1 MPSEQ
6 PPVVTPTESVIEFGA
21 VPDEPARGRR
31 RRWNLSGLVASL
43 AGDRRM
49 VPLSAALGAVALFA
63 SLVSEWQ
70 ITSIDTTVFNGAQSG
85 LRPIPTDLI
94 DLGGW
99 AAAYVT
105 GLFVL
110 VSTTVLVLFGPPA
123 GRRYARLTGLST
135 GGVLVALLAALE
147 PSLDDVSRTLGYVIR
162 FQVSPGQY
170 QVAGGRGIWCAI
182 VGVLAVMLALFLAG
196 RHTPAVAPAVEATPG
211 EAETEGRPDPN
222 WSWRRPR
229 TAGEEDEQPPA
240 APIDLTV
247 SPTTPFTSLN
257 GDRDKPNEGDGIS
270 G

>member
-1 MPSEQ
+1 MPPEQ
-6 PPVVTPTESVIEFGA
+6 PRVVTPPTPPESMIEFGA
-21 VPDEPARGRR
+21 VPAPAPR
-31 RRWNLSGLVASL
+31 RRWNVSEFARGL

-49 VPLSAALGAVALFA
+49 VPLAAALGAVALFA

-70 ITSIDTTVFNGAQSG
+70 VTSIDTTVFNGTESG

-110 VSTTVLVLFGPPA
+110 VGAAVLVLWGPPG
-123 GRRYARLTGLST
+123 GRRYARLVGLST

-162 FQVSPGQY
+162 FQVSEGQY

-182 VGVLAVMLALFLAG
+182 VGVLAVTLALYLAG
-196 RHTPAVAPAVEATPG
+196 RHAPAEAPVAAATADDENSP
-211 EAETEGRPDPN
+211 PDPV

-247 SPTTPFTSLN
+247 TPTMPFTSLN
-257 GDRDKPNEGDGIS
+257 DDRDKPSRDDGIS